1 MYTLRMY
8 LNTFMIIGFTIA
20 TILVVIFAY
29 ADHHELPALLQKS
42 GRCLLLVDC
51 VMIIAAMIHSRI

>member
-1 MYTLRMY
+1 MYALRMY

-29 ADHHELPALLQKS
+29 ADHHELPALLQKA
-42 GRCLLLVDC
+42 GRCLFVVDC
-51 VMIIAAMIHSRI
+51 IMLIAAMIHSRI